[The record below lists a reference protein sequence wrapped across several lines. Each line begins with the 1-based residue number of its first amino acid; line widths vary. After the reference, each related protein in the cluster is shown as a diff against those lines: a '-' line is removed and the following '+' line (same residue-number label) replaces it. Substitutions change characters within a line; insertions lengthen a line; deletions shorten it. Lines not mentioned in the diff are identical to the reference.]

1 MIINLTSIK
10 TVLTVLKFMLLFNF
24 GIKSNSDNQSNLLID
39 SISIIKVL
47 PVENLSRMCENV

>member
-1 MIINLTSIK
+1 
-10 TVLTVLKFMLLFNF
+10 MLLFNF
-24 GIKSNSDNQSNLLID
+24 GIKSNSDNQIYWQIDRD